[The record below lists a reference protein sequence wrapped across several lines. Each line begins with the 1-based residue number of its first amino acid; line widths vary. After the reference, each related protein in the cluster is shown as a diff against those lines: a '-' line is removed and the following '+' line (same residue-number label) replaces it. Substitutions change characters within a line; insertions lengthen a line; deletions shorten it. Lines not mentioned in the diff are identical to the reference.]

1 MINAYKKLGPFGL
14 KSDLA
19 DGGVTT
25 HGLRNTAATRVY
37 ELGLSLEVIAS
48 KNRPRHHRNS

>member
-1 MINAYKKLGPFGL
+1 MINAYKKLGPFAL
-14 KSDLA
+14 KSGLA
-19 DGGVTT
+19 DDGGVTT

-48 KNRPRHHRNS
+48 IAGQHHRTS